1 MMKPLLLFGWMV
13 DAAARSM
20 LGEPE
25 CPCISDTSELI
36 EQLRSELV
44 ALGRPSTYGLMGCD
58 VYDANISAS
67 DCGSNEEPHCL
78 NPWCFV
84 DMTLCPIHTGKCEAA
99 GGILG
104 SEVSPHCRTRPHSSR
119 PLVNMSAYYSYETC
133 GSVNMYNKSRHS
145 LDVGGHVIRVVV
157 DPVAPWIL
165 KRTDIARNQEYGG
178 PSYDFFV
185 RTLDLFEPKPVL
197 RIVPGWATQ
206 QSKQKFE
213 SDYTACV
220 HDVALGNFDLCI
232 ADLWLTPERHLLAT
246 FVPPLRQDYFFL
258 VVPRKVERVTM
269 WTRLRSPFLPFTPEA
284 WLGIVVFLCFTS
296 FLLWLMQVCEDDE
309 HSSCNAKLFWSLEEL
324 VRVHFNLIHDFLLGQ
339 SSIVMHNGAAR
350 KLLSAAVSFF
360 ILVVL
365 ASYTASLASILVI
378 QRQSVG
384 TISNIEE
391 AIDRDIPICAP
402 LALLRTF
409 SSVFPRATFVESPEA
424 RNAPRLMYSGA
435 CGALIMSQVSI
446 DSMHAGL
453 LREHDCNA
461 VASGSISEE
470 EGRCERDFLG
480 NPRDDCNLMRVGD
493 LLWSVPISFPVGER
507 MAHSMSW
514 AVTYAMTN
522 GLMEEM
528 KKLNR
533 EVFPVSHCD
542 VEDERTEE
550 DGLTLE
556 DLSGTILIALS
567 IASFGL
573 LCFLG
578 SIIWNV
584 VRRGLSPRDSEA
596 EEAST
601 SASTDGDKGPT
612 QLKGNQSL
620 AHLEAQPFEDRI
632 VPTELDVAGRMQGV
646 CGCFHSEMR

>member
-1 MMKPLLLFGWMV
+1 MMTPLLLLAWMV
-13 DAAARSM
+13 NAPARSM
-20 LGEPE
+20 SGEPE
-25 CPCISDTSELI
+25 CPCVSSNSELI
-36 EQLRSELV
+36 DQLRSELV

-84 DMTLCPIHTGKCEAA
+84 DMTLCPIHTEKCEAA

-104 SEVSPHCRTRPHSSR
+104 SVVSPHCRTRPHSSR
-119 PLVNMSAYYSYETC
+119 ALVNMSAYYSYETC

-165 KRTDIARNQEYGG
+165 KRNAIARNQEFGG

-185 RTLDLFEPKPVL
+185 RTLDLFEPKPL
-197 RIVPGWATQ
+197 LSIVPGWATQ
-206 QSKQKFE
+206 QSKQKFQ

-258 VVPRKVERVTM
+258 VVPRNVRRVTL
-269 WTRLRSPFLPFTPEA
+269 WTRLRSPFLPFTPGA

-296 FLLWLMQVCEDDE
+296 FLLWLMQVCEHDQHD
-309 HSSCNAKLFWSLEEL
+309 SCRAKLFWSVEEL
-324 VRVHFNLIHDFLLGQ
+324 ARVHFNLVHDFLLGQ
-339 SSIVMHNGAAR
+339 SSIVLHNGAAR
-350 KLLSAAVSFF
+350 KLLSAAVAFF

-378 QRQSVG
+378 QRQSIG

-409 SSVFPRATFVESPEA
+409 SNVFPRATFVESPEA

-435 CGALIMSQVSI
+435 CGALIMSQISI
-446 DSMHAGL
+446 DSMHAGK

-461 VASGSISEE
+461 VTSGSISEE

-480 NPRDDCNLMRVGD
+480 NPRNDCNLMRVGD
-493 LLWSVPISFPVGER
+493 LLWSVPISFPVSER
-507 MAHSMSW
+507 IAHSMSW

-528 KKLNR
+528 KKLNTDF
-533 EVFPVSHCD
+533 FPVSHCD
-542 VEDERTEE
+542 VEEERTEE

-556 DLSGTILIALS
+556 DLSGTILIAVS
-567 IASFGL
+567 IASFAL

-584 VRRGLSPRDSEA
+584 LRRGLSRDSEA
-596 EEAST
+596 AEAA
-601 SASTDGDKGPT
+601 SASTDEDKGPT
-612 QLKGNQSL
+612 QFKGSQSL